1 MSVKRKK
8 AGLVI
13 SWHKSFSILAPW
25 RKGKG
30 DRDAVQDSEVV
41 LTKIKL
47 FSNFQERLLM
57 AEDSVSTLSTASVS
71 EQDISEPI
79 TASEL
84 KYRLDEKSGPD
95 YLSAIFSD
103 SQLPRLYK
111 FESEDSGVE
120 LPSGANSPS
129 TPTGS
134 EHSFVVHSRESS
146 CNSCIL
152 NSDPASLHDEHTSEI
167 HQAEDSVDIS
177 LSTAGDTQDN
187 VFTHSE
193 ELSPAVGVDLLT
205 EREQCRAEMCEQLQ
219 DTRAV
224 RERTCS
230 EDTRP
235 RKHSSPGACDDMMD
249 NDCEPEPIGRSDTID
264 SLKDYMDQCC
274 RLSEA
279 SPSPL
284 SSGLGYLEHICQL
297 MEKMGQLQETNL
309 RLQRHISSLQRGG
322 RGARTRE
329 DFFQQHCSCGAAEL
343 AFQDPHKRPS
353 RSECLSPSGTLSD
366 LSTIHEVG
374 RRPLLSTRTG
384 IQSDIV
390 SLRTVL
396 SFSVLL
402 NKCVFKLGRQRMRGL
417 ERRSYTEGEGH
428 LGDSMEGFSPP
439 QRMINS
445 GFPFPPT
452 IACRCPAVLWSLAA
466 ALVRQLKFQ
475 TLSGSKQ
482 WISCE
487 YQFLSSEKHRRTVCS
502 VLSLSSLENV
512 PLGPC
517 WRVYISWM
525 GPRLV
530 DCHHLRMVSSEH
542 SMGSLMS
549 LSVLGCRWLKMVVL
563 SWLSEN
569 YTWGRVKDLVRKTK
583 LRNQK
588 RCVVYCAKTTTVCGI
603 GKHPKTMLS
612 SSQLTLNLPHTP
624 FIADPQ
630 INVSGLQRFH
640 HPLLLC
646 EFKPSQFVFK
656 LPDKAPTLVFYVL
669 CFFWPPKTT
678 VLQCWNLKAGWGLL
692 VFSLSHCPD
701 RGLAR
706 IQMDRGGV
714 ENQA

>member
-57 AEDSVSTLSTASVS
+57 AEDLVSTLSTASVS

-103 SQLPRLYK
+103 SQLPRLYT

-193 ELSPAVGVDLLT
+193 ELSPAVRVDLLT

-224 RERTCS
+224 RDRTCS

-374 RRPLLSTRTG
+374 RHPLLSTRTDM
-384 IQSDIV
+384 SSETLV
-390 SLRTVL
+390 PLWR
-396 SFSVLL
+396 
-402 NKCVFKLGRQRMRGL
+402 RGL

-428 LGDSMEGFSPP
+428 LGDSMEGLSPP
-439 QRMINS
+439 QR
-445 GFPFPPT
+445 
-452 IACRCPAVLWSLAA
+452 R
-466 ALVRQLKFQ
+466 
-475 TLSGSKQ
+475 
-482 WISCE
+482 
-487 YQFLSSEKHRRTVCS
+487 
-502 VLSLSSLENV
+502 
-512 PLGPC
+512 
-517 WRVYISWM
+517 
-525 GPRLV
+525 
-530 DCHHLRMVSSEH
+530 
-542 SMGSLMS
+542 
-549 LSVLGCRWLKMVVL
+549 
-563 SWLSEN
+563 LSEN

-583 LRNQK
+583 LRNQSRLTLIPSRLK
-588 RCVVYCAKTTTVCGI
+588 MSCPQLYMPDLDPVEPAGRNRNSMIALG
-603 GKHPKTMLS
+603 HH
-612 SSQLTLNLPHTP
+612 SQLDFPW
-624 FIADPQ
+624 
-630 INVSGLQRFH
+630 LQ
-640 HPLLLC
+640 
-646 EFKPSQFVFK
+646 
-656 LPDKAPTLVFYVL
+656 
-669 CFFWPPKTT
+669 
-678 VLQCWNLKAGWGLL
+678 
-692 VFSLSHCPD
+692 
-701 RGLAR
+701 
-706 IQMDRGGV
+706 
-714 ENQA
+714 

>member
-1 MSVKRKK
+1 MLLRE
-8 AGLVI
+8 
-13 SWHKSFSILAPW
+13 
-25 RKGKG
+25 GKG

-47 FSNFQERLLM
+47 FSNFQERLLV

-224 RERTCS
+224 GEWTCS
-230 EDTRP
+230 EDTRQ

-274 RLSEA
+274 RLSE
-279 SPSPL
+279 
-284 SSGLGYLEHICQL
+284 
-297 MEKMGQLQETNL
+297 
-309 RLQRHISSLQRGG
+309 
-322 RGARTRE
+322 
-329 DFFQQHCSCGAAEL
+329 DFFQQHCNCGAAEL

-374 RRPLLSTRTG
+374 RHPLLSTRTDM
-384 IQSDIV
+384 SSETPV
-390 SLRTVL
+390 PLWR
-396 SFSVLL
+396 
-402 NKCVFKLGRQRMRGL
+402 RGL

-428 LGDSMEGFSPP
+428 LGDSMEGLSPP
-439 QRMINS
+439 QR
-445 GFPFPPT
+445 
-452 IACRCPAVLWSLAA
+452 R
-466 ALVRQLKFQ
+466 
-475 TLSGSKQ
+475 
-482 WISCE
+482 
-487 YQFLSSEKHRRTVCS
+487 
-502 VLSLSSLENV
+502 
-512 PLGPC
+512 
-517 WRVYISWM
+517 
-525 GPRLV
+525 
-530 DCHHLRMVSSEH
+530 
-542 SMGSLMS
+542 
-549 LSVLGCRWLKMVVL
+549 
-563 SWLSEN
+563 LSEN

-583 LRNQK
+583 LRNQSRLALIPSRLK
-588 RCVVYCAKTTTVCGI
+588 MSCPQLYMPDLDPVEPAGRNRNSMIALV
-603 GKHPKTMLS
+603 HH
-612 SSQLTLNLPHTP
+612 SQLDFPW
-624 FIADPQ
+624 
-630 INVSGLQRFH
+630 LQ
-640 HPLLLC
+640 
-646 EFKPSQFVFK
+646 
-656 LPDKAPTLVFYVL
+656 
-669 CFFWPPKTT
+669 
-678 VLQCWNLKAGWGLL
+678 
-692 VFSLSHCPD
+692 
-701 RGLAR
+701 
-706 IQMDRGGV
+706 
-714 ENQA
+714 